1 MFIHDTLRAFIT
13 SALMRDAQYP
23 LKNDEGLISG
33 GLIDSFSLVELQLF
47 IEREFN
53 VRLDDTELTAAKID
67 SVNDLAALIDAHSG
81 DTRPV

>member
-1 MFIHDTLRAFIT
+1 MDDKLRAFIT
-13 SALMRDAQYP
+13 GALMRDAQYP
-23 LKNDEGLISG
+23 LKNDEALISG

-53 VRLDDTELTAAKID
+53 VHLDDTELTSNAID
-67 SVNDLAALIDAHSG
+67 SINDLVTLIDAHSA